1 MSGDSSGRNQP
12 RIKSS
17 KRIFGRSRYPDN
29 RALTHP
35 ARRNDA
41 RSLWFWNDRAGHAKR
56 CQRLR
61 GEQRWRQR
69 KAEPSLALRGG
80 RPCLP
85 FAFASRAS
93 RVNRPR
99 EAVEKWSTR
108 TDGTRRRGRHPRV
121 RCLVGS
127 EHPASL
133 EVAPDQGQQEV
144 NKPQCAAKTS
154 NELCNGSS
162 SPVLSRPEAG
172 TWADMTNNQSV
183 PPEPVPPPEPPPGP
197 DVPEADRAR
206 VEGRLVDARPP
217 VHADPLAWLL
227 PPL

>member
-29 RALTHP
+29 RALTLP
-35 ARRNDA
+35 ARRN
-41 RSLWFWNDRAGHAKR
+41 GPPGR
-56 CQRLR
+56 CGFGTTERGKLR
-61 GEQRWRQR
+61 GANVSGVSSVGVSGKQSRLS
-69 KAEPSLALRGG
+69 PSMGDGSVSL
-80 RPCLP
+80 

-108 TDGTRRRGRHPRV
+108 TDGPRRRGGHPRV

-144 NKPQCAAKTS
+144 NFVKPGF
-154 NELCNGSS
+154 E
-162 SPVLSRPEAG
+162 SPG
-172 TWADMTNNQSV
+172 GGNMGHMTNNQSV

-206 VEGRLVDARPP
+206 AEGHLSPAQPRLRLVDARPP
-217 VHADPLAWLL
+217 VHADPLAWRL